1 MCEGPLKVLHITEC
15 FEGGVATWLGHV
27 LPRLEARGVLTW
39 LACSPRDPSA
49 ARSDLASIEAGGTHV
64 RIVPMRRNLALRTDG
79 RALEALRDL
88 IRREGFDIVHTHGF
102 KAGLL
107 GRWAAAVR
115 DTMRVVHTPHCFA
128 FTRCRGRW
136 LARAIV
142 LIERRLA
149 RRTDHLLF
157 VSASERRIA
166 FAKNI
171 LPDDAACSVVR
182 NGVGPAEPLA
192 TKHRARLRRAW
203 GLAADEPVVGYCGRL
218 VEAKCVD
225 HLLRAVPFIRTV
237 VPNVRFLIVGDGPRR
252 TALMR
257 LARRARLDGAVRF
270 TGHCQDGAALV
281 GLMDV
286 CVVCS
291 KAEGLSYVILEA
303 FNARTPVV
311 ASDVPGNVDLV
322 VHGRTG
328 LSYPFGRFDRLAEA
342 VTACLTD
349 PALRRH
355 VTDNARRVL
364 EQDCSVQQ
372 QVDGILAAY
381 NKVAYRAAHIC
392 EPVPAD
398 DLRLVGLAKGA

>member
-1 MCEGPLKVLHITEC
+1 MCDGPLKVLHIAEC

-27 LPRLEARGVLTW
+27 LPRLEARGIRTW
-39 LACSPRDPSA
+39 LACSPRDPTA

-79 RALEALRDL
+79 RALVALRDL

-115 DTMRVVHTPHCFA
+115 DTARVVHTPHCFA
-128 FTRCRGRW
+128 FTRCRRRW
-136 LARAIV
+136 LARAILV
-142 LIERRLA
+142 LERQLA

-157 VSASERRIA
+157 VSDSELSIA
-166 FAKNI
+166 LARDI
-171 LPDDAACSVVR
+171 LHDDIDGSVVR
-182 NGVGPAEPLA
+182 NGVAPAEPLA
-192 TKHRARLRRAW
+192 PVHRDRLRRAW
-203 GLAADEPVVGYCGRL
+203 GLAGDQPVVGYCGRL
-218 VEAKCVD
+218 VESKCVD

-237 VPNVRFLIVGDGPRR
+237 VPNMRLLIVGDGPRR
-252 TALMR
+252 AALVR
-257 LARRARLDGAVRF
+257 LARRARLEGTVRF
-270 TGHCQDGAALV
+270 TGHCPDGAALV

-328 LSYPFGRFDRLAEA
+328 LSYPFGRVDRLAEA

-355 VTDNARRVL
+355 VTANARRVL
-364 EQDCSVQQ
+364 EQDCDVQQ

-381 NKVAYRAAHIC
+381 HKVVDRAAHIG
-392 EPVPAD
+392 EHGPAD
-398 DLRLVGLAKGA
+398 DLRLVGVVRGA